1 MRGRLGS
8 EMDTGRRSGLHTA
21 SCVVLLSP
29 GGVVAG
35 SFRGSGGPGGRRD
48 RPLLENCTV
57 DASIPDVQVLILDF
71 CCIFVVCR
79 SLEGHMVDALALG
92 AEEGRCSLR

>member
-1 MRGRLGS
+1 MEVVGACPRM
-8 EMDTGRRSGLHTA
+8 ETGRWSGADRSTVVGVGA
-21 SCVVLLSP
+21 SV
-29 GGVVAG
+29 
-35 SFRGSGGPGGRRD
+35 GRRD

-57 DASIPDVQVLILDF
+57 DASIPDVQVLFLDF
-71 CCIFVVCR
+71 CSIFVVCR